1 MTDSPNNS
9 RSAALPGAV
18 VRFAVWLF
26 AGVFASRALT
36 STSVYFVDG
45 PLHVAAVRNHTY
57 VIQAPGYWL
66 FNRTAGLFPNP
77 ELGISIMN
85 WLFSAGGS
93 AAFYLAIRKLAP
105 ENVARAAAI
114 AYASIFFAWFS
125 GNIHSTYASQLFF
138 PVVVLLCLLHYREN
152 FKLNWLIGAS
162 VLFALGA
169 GFRPSDG
176 VFFGPAFLFALRKA
190 NWKHILVCI
199 SVIAAVCLAW
209 FVPQTIALAHMA
221 DPIAKSAQNHLS
233 SIAGGVVF
241 SGFSSYAAAN
251 VVRYFLPL
259 GLALFPVLP
268 LGLRNRKEIFLWL
281 WILPG
286 TLFFLLVYIS
296 DPPYLNFLLA
306 PYLILA
312 ATNVLVSERRKILL
326 FLVCASV
333 NVVFYF
339 SSRPVT
345 FHNPRLQTAEYVLE
359 ADLGKYTY
367 YYVQHHYQPRV
378 RDLLELP
385 GYRGSTSR

>member
-1 MTDSPNNS
+1 MTDHPNGAH
-9 RSAALPGAV
+9 SAADA
-18 VRFAVWLF
+18 RFAMWLF

-36 STSVYFVDG
+36 STSAYFCDG
-45 PLHVAAVRNHTY
+45 PLHVAAVQHHTY

-66 FNRTAGLFPNP
+66 FNRTAGLFPDP
-77 ELGISIMN
+77 EIGISIMN

-93 AAFYLAIRKLAP
+93 VAFYLALRKFAP
-105 ENVARAAAI
+105 ESVARVAAI

-138 PVVVLLCLLHYREN
+138 PVAVLLCLLHYR
-152 FKLNWLIGAS
+152 KTYTLNWLIGAS
-162 VLFALGA
+162 ALFALGA

-190 NWKHILVCI
+190 KWKHILVCV
-199 SVIAAVCLAW
+199 SVIAAICLAW
-209 FVPQTIALAHMA
+209 FVPQRMALEHMT
-221 DPIAKSAQNHLS
+221 DPIAKSVRNQLL
-233 SIAGGVVF
+233 SIASGVVF

-259 GLALFPVLP
+259 GVALFPLLP
-268 LGLRNRKEIFLWL
+268 LILRNRGDIFLWL

-286 TLFFLLVYIS
+286 TVFFLLVYVS

-312 ATNVLVSERRKILL
+312 ATSVVVSERRKVLL
-326 FLVCASV
+326 FLICAGF
-333 NVVFYF
+333 NIIFYLAC
-339 SSRPVT
+339 RPVVVS
-345 FHNPRLQTAEYVLE
+345 NRRLQTVEYVLE

-367 YYVQHHYQPRV
+367 WYVRHHYQPRV
-378 RDLLELP
+378 RDLLHLP
-385 GYRGSTSR
+385 AFRQ